1 MTMVRLRDVL
11 TAEEKQRVDELK
23 LLILDAFSDKERYVL
38 EQEVREIF
46 DTAKARYYEML
57 NASEE
62 QSATVEFTAKRKESL
77 AFKISNL
84 RNRRRLSKL
93 SKVASL

>member
-1 MTMVRLRDVL
+1 MRLRDVL
-11 TAEEKQRVDELK
+11 TNEERQRVDELK
-23 LLILDAFSDKERYVL
+23 LLLMDAFGDKQRAIIVAEINEILDSAE
-38 EQEVREIF
+38 E
-46 DTAKARYYEML
+46 RYYEML
-57 NASEE
+57 KASEE

>member
-1 MTMVRLRDVL
+1 M
-11 TAEEKQRVDELK
+11 LK
-23 LLILDAFSDKERYVL
+23 
-38 EQEVREIF
+38 
-46 DTAKARYYEML
+46 
-57 NASEE
+57 ASEE

-84 RNRRRLSKL
+84 INRRRLSKL

>member
-1 MTMVRLRDVL
+1 MVRLRDVL
-11 TAEEKQRVDELK
+11 TNEEKQRVDELK
-23 LLILDAFSDKERYVL
+23 LLILDAFSDNERYVL
-38 EQEVREIF
+38 GQEVREIF

-62 QSATVEFTAKRKESL
+62 QSAAVEFTAKRKESL
-77 AFKISNL
+77 AFKISNS

-93 SKVASL
+93 SKVADL